1 VYQAATYDRSTSA
14 WNWRLVLRWSRKD
27 FFWENRNSEKL
38 NGYMLDVY
46 IMHYTN
52 MHLTFL
58 TNTICPLY
66 VSICEAM

>member
-1 VYQAATYDRSTSA
+1 MIVALQHEIGASYFNDHGNIFSE
-14 WNWRLVLRWSRKD
+14 KIGI
-27 FFWENRNSEKL
+27 SEKL

-66 VSICEAM
+66 VSICETM